1 MELALHNDKTVRNAT
16 AFELKCQTSEV
27 FNFMAFTDFKTLGEV
42 QERFAVKYQIADFV
56 QINPFEVS
64 QKLIEEL
71 SFVEQYI
78 DTRVS
83 EFAIREN
90 LIFPVLRE
98 VYKKY
103 AEQFSLWSHRFIKY
117 DEILVGTPDYF
128 ISKRSEL
135 GKTVLGKPLLLM
147 AEAKKNNFDEGW
159 AQCLAE
165 MIAAQKI
172 NINDL
177 TIYGIVTDGQVWQFG
192 KLEREIYTEN
202 EKLFTLDELKELL
215 GALDYIHQRMQEQ
228 FENKLSNYPPPNQS
242 SEASAN
248 LPGD

>member
-1 MELALHNDKTVRNAT
+1 
-16 AFELKCQTSEV
+16 
-27 FNFMAFTDFKTLGEV
+27 MAFTDFKTIAEV
-42 QERFAVKYQIADFV
+42 QERFLIKYQTADFV
-56 QINPFEVS
+56 RSNVVEVS
-64 QKLIEEL
+64 PKLKEEL

-117 DEILVGTPDYF
+117 DEVLIGTPDYF
-128 ISKRSEL
+128 VSERSEL

-147 AEAKKNNFDEGW
+147 VEAKKNDFDEGW

-165 MIAAQKI
+165 MVAAQKL
-172 NINDL
+172 NGNEL
-177 TIYGIVTDGQVWQFG
+177 AIYGVVTDGQVWQFG
-192 KLEREIYTEN
+192 KLAGAIYTYN
-202 EKLFTLDELKELL
+202 DKLFTLDDLAELL
-215 GALDYIHQRMQEQ
+215 GAWDYLYEQ
-228 FENKLSNYPPPNQS
+228 IQAQLAVSNQ
-242 SEASAN
+242 
-248 LPGD
+248 LQ

>member
-1 MELALHNDKTVRNAT
+1 
-16 AFELKCQTSEV
+16 
-27 FNFMAFTDFKTLGEV
+27 MAFTDFKTIAEV
-42 QERFAVKYQIADFV
+42 QERYSIKYQTASFV
-56 QINPFEVS
+56 QINVVEASP
-64 QKLIEEL
+64 KLIEEL

-117 DEILVGTPDYF
+117 DDVLVGTPDYF
-128 ISKRSEL
+128 VSKRSEL

-147 AEAKKNNFDEGW
+147 MEAKKNDFDEGW

-165 MIAAQKI
+165 MVAAQKL
-172 NINDL
+172 NANDL
-177 TIYGIVTDGQVWQFG
+177 AIYGIVTDGQVWQFG
-192 KLEREIYTEN
+192 KLASTNYTYN
-202 EKLFTLDELKELL
+202 EKLFTLDDLAELL
-215 GALDYIHQRMQEQ
+215 GALDYIYERLQEQ
-228 FENKLSNYPPPNQS
+228 S
-242 SEASAN
+242 S
-248 LPGD
+248 

>member
-1 MELALHNDKTVRNAT
+1 
-16 AFELKCQTSEV
+16 
-27 FNFMAFTDFKTLGEV
+27 MAFTDFKTIADV
-42 QERFAVKYQIADFV
+42 QERFSIKYQAADFV
-56 QINPFEVS
+56 RSKVVEVS
-64 QKLIEEL
+64 PKLREEL

-117 DEILVGTPDYF
+117 DEVLVGTPDYF
-128 ISKRSEL
+128 VSKRSEL

-147 AEAKKNNFDEGW
+147 VEAKKNDFDEGW

-165 MIAAQKI
+165 MVAAQKL
-172 NINDL
+172 NGNDL
-177 TIYGIVTDGQVWQFG
+177 LIYGCVTDGQVWQFG
-192 KLEREIYTEN
+192 KLEGAIYTYN
-202 EKLFTLDELKELL
+202 DKLFTLDDLAELL
-215 GALDYIHQRMQEQ
+215 GAWDYLYEQ
-228 FENKLSNYPPPNQS
+228 IQIQVGSILPAT
-242 SEASAN
+242 EAT
-248 LPGD
+248 